1 METPMPARNV
11 EQEFDA
17 LKADFGKLS
26 SDFTNLAEAMRNLT
40 GEEAQEFL
48 KKGRDAMGKAQHE
61 VAAGAAALG
70 AHGRQGIDCAARQI
84 RERPLTSILIC
95 LGVGFVIGK
104 LIDRRG

>member
-26 SDFTNLAEAMRNLT
+26 SDFVNLAEAMRNRT

-48 KKGRDAMGKAQHE
+48 KKGRDAMDKAQE
-61 VAAGAAALG
+61 Y
-70 AHGRQGIDCAARQI
+70 GRQGIDCAARQI

-95 LGVGFVIGK
+95 LVVGFVIGK